1 MDYVT
6 MRLRND
12 VQTLEKAHAHLVD
25 NAKQVNRNIQIL
37 DEKVN
42 SIAKDNVKIVQYVG
56 RLNDITTDIVNRDD
70 FLNDRIQELYSAI
83 STMYLRIDQLEQAPS
98 VTKRRR
104 RVTICAS

>member
-1 MDYVT
+1 MDYMT
-6 MRLRND
+6 MSLRND
-12 VQTLEKAHAHLVD
+12 VQTLEISQAHLMD

-42 SIAKDNVKIVQYVG
+42 AIAKDNVKIVQYVG
-56 RLNDITTDIVNRDD
+56 RLNDITTDMVNREEALD
-70 FLNDRIQELYSAI
+70 DRIQELHGVI
-83 STMYLRIDQLEQAPS
+83 NTMHCRIDQLEQAPS

>member
-1 MDYVT
+1 MDYMT

-12 VQTLEKAHAHLVD
+12 VQALEKAQAQLTD
-25 NAKQVNRNIQIL
+25 NAKHVNRNIQIL

-42 SIAKDNVKIVQYVG
+42 AIAKDNVKIVQYVG
-56 RLNDITTDIVNRDD
+56 RLNDITTDMVNRDD
-70 FLNDRIQELYSAI
+70 SLDDRIQELYSAI
-83 STMYLRIDQLEQAPS
+83 STMHLRIDQLEQAPS